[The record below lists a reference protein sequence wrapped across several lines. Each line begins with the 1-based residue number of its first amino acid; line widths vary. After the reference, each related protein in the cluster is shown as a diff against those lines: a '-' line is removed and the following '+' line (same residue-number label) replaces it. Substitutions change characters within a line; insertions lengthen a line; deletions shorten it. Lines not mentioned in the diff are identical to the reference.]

1 MQENRKMSAETVRTE
16 YAHVVCT
23 PGVVGGEPRIADHRT
38 RVRDVVAARDLRG
51 YSPEEIAGSVYPE
64 LTLAQVYAALAY
76 YEDHRDEIDQA
87 GEAEAVTAAEFV
99 KSHPDLVCDRR
110 PRDATPG

>member
-1 MQENRKMSAETVRTE
+1 MPIIGYVFAMLWKLL
-16 YAHVVCT
+16 
-23 PGVVGGEPRIADHRT
+23 
-38 RVRDVVAARDLRG
+38 LRG

-76 YEDHRDEIDQA
+76 YEDHRDEINEA
-87 GEAEAVTAAEFV
+87 GEAEAATAAEFV